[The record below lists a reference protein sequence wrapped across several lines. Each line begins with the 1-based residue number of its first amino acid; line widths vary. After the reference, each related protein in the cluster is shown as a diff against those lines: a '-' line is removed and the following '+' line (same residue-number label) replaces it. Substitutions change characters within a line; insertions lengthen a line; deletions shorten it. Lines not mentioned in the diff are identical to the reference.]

1 MKSLLRCAVT
11 LVFVGGLASPL
22 TAQPTP
28 QGQPGPP
35 LPPPPPSLPAGT
47 DRNAERVTVPFS
59 DTSRPGLLEVELLD
73 GSITVK
79 GANRRDVLFVANSQG
94 ARDALRRRQ
103 QAEPPPGMRRLTQPV
118 GLAIEERDNKMSVES
133 SFNRRVD
140 LEIEVP
146 MKTNLK
152 LSVVNGGG
160 ITVSDVEGE
169 LEIDNVNGPITLSN
183 VSGSVVA
190 HAVNGRVTATLARAT
205 PNAPMA
211 FTSLNG
217 DVDVTLPP
225 TIKANVRLRSD
236 QGDVFTDF
244 DVQVTNSS
252 EARQRVERNGRTF
265 RIDINRAIYGTVN
278 GGGADLEMRTFNGN
292 VYVRKGK

>member
-1 MKSLLRCAVT
+1 
-11 LVFVGGLASPL
+11 
-22 TAQPTP
+22 
-28 QGQPGPP
+28 
-35 LPPPPPSLPAGT
+35 
-47 DRNAERVTVPFS
+47 
-59 DTSRPGLLEVELLD
+59 
-73 GSITVK
+73 
-79 GANRRDVLFVANSQG
+79 
-94 ARDALRRRQ
+94 
-103 QAEPPPGMRRLTQPV
+103 
-118 GLAIEERDNKMSVES
+118 MSVES

-146 MKTNLK
+146 MKTNLT

-160 ITVSDVEGE
+160 ITIDNVEGE
-169 LEIDNVNGPITLSN
+169 LEIDNVNGGITLAN

-190 HAVNGRVTATLARAT
+190 HAVNGRVIATLARAT

-225 TIKANVRLRSD
+225 MIKANVRLRSD

-244 DVQVTNSS
+244 DVRVTNST
-252 EARQRVERNGRTF
+252 EARQRAERNGRTV